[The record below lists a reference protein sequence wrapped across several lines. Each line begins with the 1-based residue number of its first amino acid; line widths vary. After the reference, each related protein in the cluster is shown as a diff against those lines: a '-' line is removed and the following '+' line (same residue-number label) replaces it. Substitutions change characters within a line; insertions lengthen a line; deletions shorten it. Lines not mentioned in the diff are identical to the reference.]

1 MHIQQIEFLLLIPIL
16 AHRRQLLVQ
25 LLVFRVVHLELAR
38 DVGNLRL
45 EIS

>member
-1 MHIQQIEFLLLIPIL
+1 
-16 AHRRQLLVQ
+16 VQ